1 MKGKSSLRE
10 EGHGVRGEIKG
21 AIFPPRRESSA
32 GASPNLGEG
41 LLRGAGGAAEGAML
55 GARAGGGCW
64 APGSPWSHTAVREG
78 SGCKEVKSLAST
90 PKPSHP
96 LCHPE
101 GNITVG
107 EAAPPQLRLR
117 RPVGHRGP
125 WDAEGDGYGK
135 PYSPLGL
142 GEGGCSP
149 RRRGWLPLSICGEPS
164 LVMEGDRTM
173 QVIAP
178 NLPFPSSASI
188 HAGCFFLLN
197 NGPW

>member
-55 GARAGGGCW
+55 GARAGGGYW

-117 RPVGHRGP
+117 RPVGHGGP

-149 RRRGWLPLSICGEPS
+149 LPE
-164 LVMEGDRTM
+164 
-173 QVIAP
+173 
-178 NLPFPSSASI
+178 
-188 HAGCFFLLN
+188 AGSRCLFV
-197 NGPW
+197 GSRAE